1 MARLNPL
8 VPRVEGTR
16 KQFLG
21 KLIIFCEG
29 KTEYNYF
36 NHFARIVNGNRDK
49 YSHIRLEP
57 INTEG
62 NSRHVLNYAESF
74 FKEGSNSSYYST
86 YEKYLVFDCDAPEDI
101 QSVINEMRAATK
113 TYELLLTN
121 ILFETW
127 LLMHFEVVEN
137 RLTKF
142 QTYRKIID
150 ALRVEKYKSKE
161 KASEGII
168 RKAIGNGDNVK
179 FAIQNAKTLEKKYKE
194 ENLNIDDNIV
204 NMNPFTL
211 VHILVDRSR
220 GRSSASLF

>member
-8 VPRVEGTR
+8 VRRAEGT
-16 KQFLG
+16 KNQFLG

-36 NHFARIVNGNRDK
+36 NHFARIINGNRNNK
-49 YSHIRLEP
+49 YSHIRIEP

-74 FKEGSNSSYYST
+74 FEEGSNSSYYST
-86 YEKYLVFDCDAPEDI
+86 YEKYLVFDCDAPVDI
-101 QSVINEMRAATK
+101 QTVINEMRSAQNP
-113 TYELLLTN
+113 YELLLTN

-127 LLMHFEVVEN
+127 LLMHFEVVES
-137 RLTKF
+137 RLSKF
-142 QTYRKIID
+142 QTYRRIID
-150 ALRVEKYKSKE
+150 ALRVDKYKSRE

-179 FAIQNAKTLEKKYKE
+179 FAIQNAKKLEKKYKE
-194 ENLNIDDNIV
+194 ENLKIDNNIV

-211 VHILVDRSR
+211 VHTLVEKIL
-220 GRSSASLF
+220 LEI